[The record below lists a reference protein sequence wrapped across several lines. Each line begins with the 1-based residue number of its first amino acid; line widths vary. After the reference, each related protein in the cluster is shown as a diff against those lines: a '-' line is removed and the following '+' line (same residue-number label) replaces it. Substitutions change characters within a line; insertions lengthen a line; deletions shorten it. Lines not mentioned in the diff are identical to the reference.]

1 MTDYDVGRW
10 NNQPLYNCREC
21 PYDTLD
27 EQAMQRH
34 VETHRA
40 PPAPE
45 EVQVV
50 LLDRFGNVMGTE
62 TVEVDAPA
70 PVKRPAKAKR
80 TEDKQE
86 VGDAE
91 DNAH

>member
-1 MTDYDVGRW
+1 MNYDVGKW

-34 VETHRA
+34 VEAHQA

-50 LLDRFGNVMGTE
+50 LLDRFGNVIGTD
-62 TVEVDAPA
+62 TVEVDALA
-70 PVKRPAKAKR
+70 PVKRPSKAKR
-80 TEDKQE
+80 AEDKQE

>member
-50 LLDRFGNVMGTE
+50 LLDRFGNVVGTD
-62 TVEVDAPA
+62 TVEVDAP
-70 PVKRPAKAKR
+70 VTRWF
-80 TEDKQE
+80 EDKQE
-86 VGDAE
+86 AGDAE
-91 DNAH
+91 DNAD